1 MSQGEAFSR
10 VKIDA
15 QLKDVGWNLT
25 DGRSV
30 RYDYPLDDRTR
41 ADYVL
46 CDRQGSSLAVLEA
59 KRASINP
66 VEAEAQAKRYAGA
79 LKVPYVFLANGEAV
93 WFWEWEHE
101 AHPRAVKT
109 VFSQADLE
117 RRAAVRTLRRD
128 PFDVPIDN
136 RIVNRGYQHDC
147 IDVLCRQIKQ
157 GRRKLLVEMA
167 TGTGKTRTIIALIQR
182 LFDAN
187 VITRVL
193 FLVDRNT
200 LAIQAENAFN
210 DHLPDQPCYRVPR
223 TGQRFQ
229 DWKRITI
236 VTLQTMINEYPNY
249 SSGYFD
255 LVITDEC
262 HRSIYGQWSG
272 VLRHFDGIQIGLT
285 ATPCIVR
292 DADRLPDPEDGAF
305 VRDTLRFFEVDEPT
319 FRYTL
324 PEAIDEG
331 YLVPYRIY
339 KAKTVK
345 TAAEEGFPVRRDEL
359 DWSAMDPATQE
370 EFEELFSTSETITV
384 DPSALDP
391 RFTIPERN
399 RAMVREYRE
408 VLDKGFTGRDGVRR
422 APQWGKTIV
431 FAVTKRH
438 AETLAQMLDQEFA
451 DKKPAAH
458 VRYAEF
464 VVSGLGPEDT
474 VDAQTK
480 IKRFKDDDYPQI
492 LVSVNMLDTGFDC
505 PEVVNLVMARF
516 TRSAI
521 LYQQMRGRGTRKADH
536 IKKGGF
542 TIFDFVGVS
551 DFHGDDDEEL
561 FGGFV
566 VVQRPTPPAPQPR
579 RLLVLDVH
587 DHIDPTTR
595 DWVTLDEQGA
605 PVMAAPDEALSAEYG
620 VRFEAWLAGQD
631 VSSDQERW
639 LRMIEAQV
647 KANAAELASF
657 DAFRFT
663 MPPFSLQG
671 GVQRARALFGG
682 EAGMQAMLGSLNG
695 AVFSDNEG
703 RAATRPERPLHH

>member
-1 MSQGEAFSR
+1 
-10 VKIDA
+10 
-15 QLKDVGWNLT
+15 
-25 DGRSV
+25 
-30 RYDYPLDDRTR
+30 
-41 ADYVL
+41 
-46 CDRQGSSLAVLEA
+46 
-59 KRASINP
+59 
-66 VEAEAQAKRYAGA
+66 
-79 LKVPYVFLANGEAV
+79 
-93 WFWEWEHE
+93 
-101 AHPRAVKT
+101 
-109 VFSQADLE
+109 
-117 RRAAVRTLRRD
+117 
-128 PFDVPIDN
+128 
-136 RIVNRGYQHDC
+136 
-147 IDVLCRQIKQ
+147 
-157 GRRKLLVEMA
+157 
-167 TGTGKTRTIIALIQR
+167 
-182 LFDAN
+182 
-187 VITRVL
+187 
-193 FLVDRNT
+193 
-200 LAIQAENAFN
+200 
-210 DHLPDQPCYRVPR
+210 
-223 TGQRFQ
+223 
-229 DWKRITI
+229 
-236 VTLQTMINEYPNY
+236 MINEYADY

-285 ATPCIVR
+285 ATPCIAK
-292 DADRLPDPEDGAF
+292 DADELPDPEDGAF
-305 VRDTLRFFEVDEPT
+305 IKDTLRFFEVDRPT

-324 PEAIDEG
+324 PEAVAEG

-359 DWSAMDPATQE
+359 DWSAMDDATRQ

-384 DPSALDP
+384 DPSALE
-391 RFTIPERN
+391 RRLTIPERN
-399 RAMVREYRE
+399 RAMVREFRE
-408 VLDKGFTGRDGVRR
+408 VLDRGFTGRDGVRR

-458 VRYAEF
+458 VRYADF

-480 IKRFKDDDYPQI
+480 IKRFKDEEHPQI

-542 TIFDFVGVS
+542 TIFDFVGVT

-561 FGGFV
+561 FGGLV
-566 VVQRPTPPAPQPR
+566 VVQRPTAPPPQPR

-605 PVMAAPDEALSAEYG
+605 PVMAAPDEALGAEYG
-620 VRFEAWLAGQD
+620 VRFEAWLADQD
-631 VSSDQERW
+631 V
-639 LRMIEAQV
+639 
-647 KANAAELASF
+647 
-657 DAFRFT
+657 
-663 MPPFSLQG
+663 
-671 GVQRARALFGG
+671 
-682 EAGMQAMLGSLNG
+682 
-695 AVFSDNEG
+695 
-703 RAATRPERPLHH
+703 AATRSAGCA